1 MEKLNGKGKMYYP
14 DKRYEGEFKIND
26 SIKEG
31 FGIIYYKNG
40 DIYEG
45 EFKNN
50 MYDGIG
56 VYYFKNGDRYKG
68 EFKDGMCNGIGTYY
82 FYNGGRYEGLFKNGI
97 YDGCGTF
104 YSSLGFKYE
113 GYFKES
119 NSLRFLII
127 IYKILLFLKKIFLMP
142 IKNKMTLFLIII
154 LIIGILI
161 TY

>member
-50 MYDGIG
+50 KLDGIG
-56 VYYFKNGDRYKG
+56 IYYFKNGDRYEG
-68 EFKDGMCNGIGTYY
+68 EFKDGRYNGIGTLY
-82 FYNGGRYEGLFKNGI
+82 F
-97 YDGCGTF
+97 
-104 YSSLGFKYE
+104 
-113 GYFKES
+113 
-119 NSLRFLII
+119 
-127 IYKILLFLKKIFLMP
+127 
-142 IKNKMTLFLIII
+142 
-154 LIIGILI
+154 
-161 TY
+161 